1 MINVGNETKE
11 PKETIVERVGIR
23 EPKLKEQLELV
34 SEYTETAIDR
44 IKLYAGLAEFPEAFN
59 SIAVDVVLAMYRRK
73 YHEGITSEGVDVLS
87 VTFVNGLLSEYDRE
101 FSNYKKTLDQED
113 DSQNGKLV
121 FM

>member
-1 MINVGNETKE
+1 MINVGSETKE

-73 YHEGITSEGVDVLS
+73 YHEGITSEGVDVMS

>member
-1 MINVGNETKE
+1 MGSEIKE
-11 PKETIVERVGIR
+11 PKDTIVERVGIR
-23 EPKLKEQLELV
+23 EPKLEEQLDLV
-34 SEYTETAIDR
+34 YEYTETAIDR

-87 VTFVNGLLSEYDRE
+87 VTFVNGLLREYDRE

-113 DSQNGKLV
+113 ESQNGKLV

>member
-1 MINVGNETKE
+1 MKE
-11 PKETIVERVGIR
+11 PEVTIIERVKIR
-23 EPKLKEQLELV
+23 EPKLKGQTDLV
-34 SEYTETAIDR
+34 SEYIETAIDR
-44 IKLYAGLAEFPEAFN
+44 IKLYTGLAEFPEAFN

-73 YHEGITSEGVDVLS
+73 YHEGITSEGVDVMS

-113 DSQNGKLV
+113 NSQNGKLV

>member
-1 MINVGNETKE
+1 MINVGSETKE

-23 EPKLKEQLELV
+23 EPKLKEQIELV

>member
-1 MINVGNETKE
+1 MGNEIKE

-73 YHEGITSEGVDVLS
+73 YHEGITSEGVDVMS